1 MVGPIR
7 LTSGLCGDV
16 LEGLGIR
23 SVPKGSRKAI
33 EALADA
39 VERDIR
45 AGARAAG
52 LKWGYHDGIASRRHV
67 FRVIG

>member
-1 MVGPIR
+1 MDVAEAEDYLSAAVVGPIR
-7 LTSGLCGDV
+7 LTSGFCGDV

-23 SVPKGSRKAI
+23 SVPKGSRKAT

-45 AGARAAG
+45 AGARAA
-52 LKWGYHDGIASRRHV
+52 
-67 FRVIG
+67 

>member
-7 LTSGLCGDV
+7 LTSSLCGDV

-23 SVPKGSRKAI
+23 SVPKGSRKAT

-45 AGARAAG
+45 AGARAA
-52 LKWGYHDGIASRRHV
+52 
-67 FRVIG
+67 

>member
-7 LTSGLCGDV
+7 LTSSLCGDV

-45 AGARAAG
+45 AGARAA
-52 LKWGYHDGIASRRHV
+52 
-67 FRVIG
+67 